1 MNQMNIALVE
11 NVNVLETCMEAV
23 TSEFIFKIIS
33 VRKQPSDAVSS
44 IYKYIKNIIYLSDD
58 QTGLSMFES
67 DIRTGICN
75 EILSQFVPR
84 FEFAT
89 HQRPAKLT
97 EKP

>member
-1 MNQMNIALVE
+1 MLMYWRLVWRLLRVSLFLKSSVSE
-11 NVNVLETCMEAV
+11 NTRQTASVKD
-23 TSEFIFKIIS
+23 IKI
-33 VRKQPSDAVSS
+33 
-44 IYKYIKNIIYLSDD
+44 YISDD

>member
-1 MNQMNIALVE
+1 MSLFFKLLASE
-11 NVNVLETCMEAV
+11 NTRQ
-23 TSEFIFKIIS
+23 TSPFQDIKI
-33 VRKQPSDAVSS
+33 
-44 IYKYIKNIIYLSDD
+44 YISDD